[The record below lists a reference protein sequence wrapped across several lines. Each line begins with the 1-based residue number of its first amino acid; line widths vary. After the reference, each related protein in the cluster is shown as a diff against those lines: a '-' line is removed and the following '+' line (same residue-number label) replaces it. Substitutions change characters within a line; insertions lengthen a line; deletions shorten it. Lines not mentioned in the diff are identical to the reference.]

1 MNWSKSGN
9 SNMHSIEMTNPMMSI
24 NHKYMVYPA
33 GEMTDS
39 YADMSNYAGIPQYM
53 MSMST
58 NINSKP
64 QKMTKRQQQNN
75 VVVKKNIATRGNFR
89 KTKRSRKPQGPGE
102 YPMPRFQDSQTFSRI
117 ARGGMADSVSKPGG
131 LFSPDEPE
139 PYEYRAIDSQIGPLV
154 RRDHT
159 VDRSQMR
166 NQNNLAS
173 LVVSSGKVDSA
184 ISPNPRRPMLADS
197 LLFKSTIS
205 PQTKGGNSFNQQ
217 SITGALGNRPGV
229 ASPGKDSRNIK
240 LDPIDMCK

>member
-1 MNWSKSGN
+1 
-9 SNMHSIEMTNPMMSI
+9 MTNPMASI
-24 NHKYMVYPA
+24 NKNYMVYPH

-39 YADMSNYAGIPQYM
+39 YAEMSKYTGIPQYM
-53 MSMST
+53 LSMST
-58 NINSKP
+58 NINFGIIDDNSRQ
-64 QKMTKRQQQNN
+64 QKVNRRQQQNS
-75 VVVKKNIATRGNFR
+75 VSIKKSIASRGNFR

-139 PYEYRAIDSQIGPLV
+139 PYEYKAIDSQIGPLV

-173 LVVSSGKVDSA
+173 LVVSSGKGDSA